1 MDQLRRILDTIGK
14 SLGKLGP
21 SQKLLIGALV
31 VIVLMSLFVVSQYA
45 GSPKMVSVLTGG
57 TSEDR
62 QRVAGY
68 LETQGITYK
77 TEGDK
82 VLVPVEKQYAVL
94 AQLQRASA
102 LPADKKLSFASLMDS
117 QDWMR
122 SRSQLDQRFTIA
134 LSNELSQV
142 IKNFPGIT
150 DASVFISVPPTTG
163 LGAAT
168 RRPTAQVTVFTHQGS
183 GLDQGSVDALADL
196 VAGSVAGLSVGDV
209 KIINGTTRRR
219 YRANQAGDFAAT
231 TYLEQAAKVEER
243 VQNKIV
249 EHLSPFI
256 PNVIVSVNAIVDAS
270 RKESRT
276 DSVLPKGEGTQAL
289 VKSES
294 TDTRTSTE
302 SAGGAEPGVGANI
315 GLDINRAGGAGSG
328 GRSNTSDETSKT
340 EYENL
345 AGHKV
350 ETRVDA
356 QGRPLKINVAVSVPK
371 DYVAEILAAKAS
383 AGAGA
388 GGGGGA
394 GGTAPKPP
402 TDAEIDQAW
411 EAERPKLEEMLRPLI
426 ETEVGQAAGGPTAA
440 PGSLVVSLIPVTM
453 ASATPTGGGNTAG
466 LGGILGGGSGG
477 GLLGNSLV
485 KQVALGGLAAVSIG
499 LMLLMVRKAGRS
511 QPMPTAEELVG
522 IPPALA
528 PGSDLVGEAEESDTA
543 MSGIEVDDEELR
555 VSKMLEQVSDL
566 VKSNPSSA
574 ATVFNRWM
582 TPEA

>member
-14 SLGKLGP
+14 SLGRLGP

-45 GSPKMVSVLTGG
+45 GSPRMVSVLSGG

-62 QRVAGY
+62 QRVADY
-68 LETQGITYK
+68 LETQGVAYR
-77 TEGDK
+77 TEGDR
-82 VLVPVEKQYAVL
+82 VLVPAEKQYAVL
-94 AQLQRASA
+94 AQLQRANA
-102 LPADKKLSFASLMDS
+102 LPADKKLSFASLMDN

-134 LSNELSQV
+134 LSNELAQV
-142 IKNFPGIT
+142 IKNFPGVT
-150 DASVFISVPPTTG
+150 DASVFVSAPPTTG

-168 RRPTAQVTVFTHQGS
+168 RKPTAQVTVFTRQGG
-183 GLDQGSVDALADL
+183 GLDQHSVDALADL
-196 VAGSVAGLSVGDV
+196 VAGSVSGLDVADV
-209 KIINGTTRRR
+209 KIIDGTTARR
-219 YRANQAGDFAAT
+219 YRAARAGDFAAT

-243 VQNKIV
+243 IQSKIV

-270 RKESRT
+270 RTESRI

-294 TDTRTSTE
+294 SDTRTSTE
-302 SAGGAEPGVGANI
+302 NSGAAEPGVGANI
-315 GLDINRAGGAGSG
+315 GLDINRAGGG
-328 GRSNTSDETSKT
+328 GRSGTNEETTKT

-350 ETRVDA
+350 ETRIDA

-371 DYVAEILAAKAS
+371 DYVAQIIASKAS
-383 AGAGA
+383 AGAAGA
-388 GGGGGA
+388 GASGGA
-394 GGTAPKPP
+394 GSAPPKAP
-402 TDAEIDQAW
+402 TEAEIDQAW
-411 EAERPKLEEMLRPLI
+411 EEERPKLEQMLRPLI
-426 ETEVGQAAGGPTAA
+426 ETEVGQASGGPTAA

-453 ASATPTGGGNTAG
+453 AGAMPAGGGNTAG

-477 GLLGNSLV
+477 GVLGGSLV

-543 MSGIEVDDEELR
+543 MSGIEVDDEELK
-555 VSKMLEQVSDL
+555 VSKMLEQVADL
-566 VKSNPSSA
+566 VKSNPSAA

-582 TPEA
+582 APEP

>member
-1 MDQLRRILDTIGK
+1 MDQLRRILETIGK

-21 SQKLLIGALV
+21 SQKLLIGALA

-45 GSPKMVSVLTGG
+45 GSPRMVSVLSGG
-57 TSEDR
+57 TTEDR

-68 LETQGITYK
+68 LETQGIVYK

-82 VLVPVEKQYAVL
+82 VMVPAEKQYAVL
-94 AQLQRASA
+94 AQLQRANA

-134 LSNELSQV
+134 LSNELAQV
-142 IKNFPGIT
+142 IKNFPGVN

-168 RRPTAQVTVFTHQGS
+168 RKPTAQVTVFTRQGV

-196 VAGSVAGLSVGDV
+196 VAGSVSGLAVGEV
-209 KIINGTTRRR
+209 KIIHGSTGRR
-219 YRANQAGDFAAT
+219 YRANQPGDFGAT

-243 VQNKIV
+243 IQNKIV

-276 DSVLPKGEGTQAL
+276 DSVLPKGEGTQSL

-294 TDTRTSTE
+294 TDTKTSTE
-302 SAGGAEPGVGANI
+302 STGGAEPGVGANI
-315 GLDINRAGGAGSG
+315 GLDINRGGGAGG
-328 GRSNTSDETSKT
+328 GGAGRSNTNEETSKT
-340 EYENL
+340 EYENI

-356 QGRPLKINVAVSVPK
+356 QGKPLKINVAVSVPK
-371 DYVAEILAAKAS
+371 DYVSEILAAKAS
-383 AGAGA
+383 AAGA
-388 GGGGGA
+388 SAGPGA
-394 GGTAPKPP
+394 AAPKAP
-402 TDAEIDQAW
+402 TESEIDQAW
-411 EAERPKLEEMLRPLI
+411 EAERPKLEAMLRPLI
-426 ETEVGQAAGGPTAA
+426 ETEVGQASGGQAAA
-440 PGSLVVSLIPVTM
+440 PGSLVVSLIPVAM
-453 ASATPTGGGNTAG
+453 ASPLSAPGANTAG
-466 LGGILGGGSGG
+466 LGGILGGGAGG
-477 GLLGNSLV
+477 GLMGNSLV
-485 KQVALGGLAAVSIG
+485 KQIALGGLAAVSIG
-499 LMLLMVRKAGRS
+499 LMLLMVRKAGKS

-555 VSKMLEQVSDL
+555 VTKMLEQVSEL
-566 VKSNPSSA
+566 VKSNPSAA

-582 TPEA
+582 TPEP